1 MKSQK
6 FGLCKPQHSEVTLK
20 RVIKNWAEERKYEG
34 VVFSKEEIAKIVH
47 EHIEVMSHEEAC
59 NWVGC
64 EREVVR

>member
-34 VVFSKEEIAKIVH
+34 VIFSKEEIKKIVQ
-47 EHIEVMSHEEAC
+47 EHIETMNHEEAC
-59 NWVGC
+59 NWVSC
-64 EREVVR
+64 ERESA

>member
-1 MKSQK
+1 MKNK
-6 FGLCKPQHSEVTLK
+6 RYGICKPQHSEVILK
-20 RVIKNWAEERKYEG
+20 RVIKNWAEERRYEG
-34 VVFSKEEIAKIVH
+34 VVFSKQEIAKIVQ

>member
-1 MKSQK
+1 MKNQK

-34 VVFSKEEIAKIVH
+34 VVFSKEEIAKIVQ

-64 EREVVR
+64 EREAK